1 MDIKNKSQIRIANL
15 IKNAEFELTHSCNL
29 HCIHCYS
36 KLHTGSELP
45 TEKIKDIIKELK
57 ENKINEV
64 HLNGGEPLI
73 RKDLPE
79 IIAYS
84 EKIGMRTV
92 LETNAILLTKPEIF
106 KNTRQLII
114 RASIDGPEKIHNQ
127 IRVQNGA
134 INAFR
139 ISMANLAAAKKAGI
153 PVQIT
158 CSINN
163 VNHNS
168 IYEMVS
174 QINEYGINNIRL
186 RLTLP
191 VGFAADNW
199 SILGGLN
206 DKDLIALK
214 AEGDRIVK
222 DFPDIDFDLNSI
234 NRQKPKEDI
243 RFIINPSGMVKLYN
257 FTDFFIGD
265 LKIETVDAILSR
277 ISDNKIPE
285 NENDRI
291 INYLSK
297 LGMLG

>member
-1 MDIKNKSQIRIANL
+1 MSIESKLQIGGIANK

-45 TEKIKDIIKELK
+45 TEKILNILNELK
-57 ENKINEV
+57 ENKIDEV

-73 RKDLPE
+73 RKDLPKIVE
-79 IIAYS
+79 YS

-92 LETNAILLTKPEIF
+92 LETNAILLTKPELF
-106 KNTRQLII
+106 KSAKQLII

-127 IRVQNGA
+127 IRVQHST

-139 ISMANLAAAKKAGI
+139 ISMANLAAAKNAGI
-153 PVQIT
+153 SVQIT

-168 IYEMVS
+168 IYEMIS
-174 QINEYGINNIRL
+174 QINEYGIKNIRL

-199 SILGGLN
+199 NILGGLN
-206 DKDLIALK
+206 KEDLIKLK
-214 AEGDRIVK
+214 ADRDRIIK
-222 DFPDIDFDLNSI
+222 DFPDINFDLNSI
-234 NRQKPKEDI
+234 NRQEPKQDV

-257 FTDFFIGD
+257 FADFFIGD
-265 LKIETVDAILSR
+265 LKIETVGAILAR
-277 ISDNKIPE
+277 ISDTQIPE
-285 NENDRI
+285 NENEKI
-291 INYLSK
+291 VNYLSM
-297 LGMLG
+297 LGMM